1 MPSRFSSKPLVYLE
15 TSFISYLTARVS
27 SDEKTARW
35 QVATRRWWEQIA
47 PTCDLFVSDTV
58 LREATKGDSEQV
70 SRRMAVLSGIPVVE
84 STDEVFRLAKR
95 LLAAHA
101 IPPDS
106 TTDAVHV
113 AAATVYKADVLLTW
127 NCRHIANSTTLP
139 ITCRTLLEAG
149 YDCPAI
155 ATPEQR
161 LEELR

>member
-1 MPSRFSSKPLVYLE
+1 MPTAQSRPLVYLE

-35 QVATRRWWEQIA
+35 QMSTRRWWEEVA
-47 PTCDLFVSDTV
+47 PVCDLFVSDTV
-58 LREATKGDSEQV
+58 IREAAKGDPEQV
-70 SRRMAVLSGIPVVE
+70 SKRMAALDGIPVVE
-84 STDEVFRLAKR
+84 STEEVLRLARR

-113 AAATVYKADVLLTW
+113 AAATIYKADVLLTW
-127 NCRHIANSTTLP
+127 NCRHIANSSTLP
-139 ITCRTLLEAG
+139 ITCRTILEAG

-161 LEELR
+161 LEESR